1 MGKSDD
7 KSQVL
12 GDDPLA
18 WLNAGSSTDKKT
30 DKKKASKKKVTKK
43 AKKVA
48 KKAKPK
54 KDTLRKKA
62 KTKKL
67 KTDLDNVSDQFV
79 LESSL
84 VINKASDVYESLKKF
99 SENKQSIEIDAS
111 KVENID
117 SAILQLLVAF
127 ALDLKKNDIKLSW
140 HGPTEGLKEKATIL
154 GLTKSL
160 GL

>member
-1 MGKSDD
+1 MGKSDN

-30 DKKKASKKKVTKK
+30 DKKKASKKKV
-43 AKKVA
+43 A
-48 KKAKPK
+48 KKAKPGKASSK
-54 KDTLRKKA
+54 KDAPKKETKA
-62 KTKKL
+62 KKL
-67 KTDLDNVSDQFV
+67 KADLDNVSDQFV

-84 VINKASDVYESLKKF
+84 VINKASDVYETLKKF
-99 SENKQSIEIDAS
+99 SENKQSVEIDAS

-127 ALDLKKNDIKLSW
+127 SLDLKKNDIKLSW
-140 HGPTEGLKEKATIL
+140 HEPTEGLKEKATIL
-154 GLTKSL
+154 GLTESL